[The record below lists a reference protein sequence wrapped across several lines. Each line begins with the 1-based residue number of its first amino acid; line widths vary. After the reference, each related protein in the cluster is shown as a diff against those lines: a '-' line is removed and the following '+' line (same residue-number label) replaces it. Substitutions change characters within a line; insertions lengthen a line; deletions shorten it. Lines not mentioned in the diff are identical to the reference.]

1 MLPLPPSV
9 TSRLQFSPIEDIML
23 AVLRD
28 AFPDI
33 KVGTRVELDTGFP
46 FILVRG
52 TRSPVGWGGDQR
64 FVDVRQIELQVYTQD
79 PDGDEAGSLISE
91 AVRVALFDAWRN
103 NFHVPGRGWINHIKM
118 SSPPHEVPD
127 WATATGPVQY
137 ADLPS
142 GIFRYETRYTVEVRR
157 EL

>member
-1 MLPLPPSV
+1 
-9 TSRLQFSPIEDIML
+9 ML

-52 TRSPVGWGGDQR
+52 QRSASGWSGDHR
-64 FVDVRQIELQVYTQD
+64 FVDSAQIEVQVYTED
-79 PDGDEAGSLISE
+79 PDGDEAGALISE
-91 AVRVALFDAWRN
+91 AVRVAMFDAWQN
-103 NFHVPGRGWINHIKM
+103 NFHIPGRGWLSHVHM
-118 SSPPHEVPD
+118 SSRPHEVPD

-137 ADLPS
+137 ADLPG